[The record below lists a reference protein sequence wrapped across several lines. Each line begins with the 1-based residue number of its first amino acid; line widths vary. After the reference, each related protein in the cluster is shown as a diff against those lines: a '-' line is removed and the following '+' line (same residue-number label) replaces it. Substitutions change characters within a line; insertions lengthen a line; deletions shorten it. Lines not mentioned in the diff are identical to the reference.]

1 MKDEH
6 QLSPWQAWSYEVQLK
21 LKAHEELIEKLEC
34 TVKELCEQVKKLEAK
49 PTYTIESLQY
59 NFDQL
64 KVEKLEGTLNIGMS
78 APDLGGTEEGEAQ
91 NGGDSVGQ
99 LSVGQGNV
107 FPAASPGITPPGVPY
122 QDVLGRL
129 NRFLDNDAHHYLLA
143 CEQAMEL
150 SLDPHHRRIIIEDIR
165 KQMPT
170 RIQYYLTLHQKEAG
184 AGMPFPDLIADRV
197 FTKTKRDAETAMNAY
212 ITRLKSNGSSQ
223 NGG

>member
-1 MKDEH
+1 MKDEN

-21 LKAHEELIEKLEC
+21 LKAHEELIDKLEC

-64 KVEKLEGTLNIGMS
+64 KVETLEGTLNIGMS
-78 APDLGGTEEGEAQ
+78 APELGGNEEEENGE
-91 NGGDSVGQ
+91 DSVGQ

-107 FPAASPGITPPGVPY
+107 FPAASPGITPPGAPY
-122 QDVLGRL
+122 QDILGRL
-129 NRFLDNDAHHYLLA
+129 NRFLDSDAQQYLHQ
-143 CEQAMEL
+143 CEQEMGMP
-150 SLDPHHRRIIIEDIR
+150 LDPFHRRIIIEDIR

-170 RIQYYLTLHQKEAG
+170 RIQYYLTLQQKEVG
-184 AGMPFPDLIADRV
+184 TNMPYPDLITDRV
-197 FTKTKRDAETAMNAY
+197 FTKTKRDAEAAMNAY
-212 ITRLKSNGSSQ
+212 MSRLKSDNISN